1 MKIIH
6 FFRFIFTK
14 QFWKHLFI
22 ITIIFSILVFST
34 ILYLDFYTQHGEEFP
49 MPQLIGENLYD
60 LELGNDFPDLQYVVV
75 DSIYEDP
82 INAGKIVM
90 QNPVSGS
97 MVKKGRKVYIT
108 IVASNAEMTI
118 MPDLRDLTLRNA
130 INRLKINKLKLG
142 EVIYKPSF
150 AANAVLKQLYKNDT
164 ISVGDTLVVGS
175 IIDLE
180 VGKGEGRMELNIPNL
195 YGKTKEEA
203 IDYLT
208 KASFNIGEI
217 TIIDTV
223 EVDEVLVYEQMPNPF
238 DEGTHREGDTINL
251 WLRSPKYFDFT
262 IYLDSLA
269 RVDSLN
275 TIIKQQMEEEEK
287 EEEIF

>member
-1 MKIIH
+1 MKITH
-6 FFRFIFTK
+6 FLRFIFTK

-22 ITIIFSILVFST
+22 IAVVFSTLVFST
-34 ILYLDFYTQHGEEFP
+34 IIYLSFYTQHGEEFP
-49 MPQLIGENLYD
+49 MPQLVGENLYD
-60 LELGNDFPDLQYVVV
+60 LELGNKFPDLQYVVV

-82 INAGKIVM
+82 SNAGQIVM
-90 QNPVSGS
+90 QNPISGS

-130 INRLKINKLKLG
+130 LNRLKINKLTLG

-164 ISVGDTLVVGS
+164 ISIGDTLVVGS

-180 VGKGEGRMELNIPNL
+180 VGKGEGRMELNVPNL

-208 KASFNIGEI
+208 KASFNIGQI

-223 EVDEVLVYEQMPNPF
+223 EVDEVLVFEQSPNPF
-238 DEGTHREGDTINL
+238 EEGTHREGDSIHL
-251 WLRSPKYFDFT
+251 WFRSPKHFDFT
-262 IYLDSLA
+262 TYLDSLA

-275 TIIKQQMEEEEK
+275 TIIKQQFEEQEIEET
-287 EEEIF
+287 F